1 MLNRYRQ
8 SEAPLLPSERKRSA
22 SIRRIVNG
30 SVSEP
35 TPTRES
41 DNDLLTVPEVA
52 AILRVRNSW
61 VYERTRRRTRDRIP
75 GFRIGKYWRF
85 RLSDINAWVEEN
97 RHGRTPAA

>member
-1 MLNRYRQ
+1 MLNRHRQ
-8 SEAPLLPSERKRSA
+8 SEALLPSERKRST
-22 SIRRIVNG
+22 SIRCINDSVN
-30 SVSEP
+30 EP
-35 TPTRES
+35 TPTREP
-41 DNDLLTVPEVA
+41 DNDLLTIPEVA

-85 RLSDINAWVEEN
+85 RLSDIKTWVEEN

>member
-8 SEAPLLPSERKRSA
+8 SEASLRPSERKRSA
-22 SIRRIVNG
+22 SIRCINYSVN
-30 SVSEP
+30 EP

-85 RLSDINAWVEEN
+85 RLSDIDSWVEEN

>member
-8 SEAPLLPSERKRSA
+8 SEAPLLASERNRSA
-22 SIRRIVNG
+22 PIRRINDSVN
-30 SVSEP
+30 EP
-35 TPTRES
+35 RLTRES
-41 DNDLLTVPEVA
+41 DNDLLTIPEVA

-85 RLSDINAWVEEN
+85 RLSDIHAWVEEN
-97 RHGRTPAA
+97 RHGRTPTA

>member
-8 SEAPLLPSERKRSA
+8 SEAALLPSERKRSA
-22 SIRRIVNG
+22 SIQCVND
-30 SVSEP
+30 SVNEP
-35 TPTRES
+35 MPTCES